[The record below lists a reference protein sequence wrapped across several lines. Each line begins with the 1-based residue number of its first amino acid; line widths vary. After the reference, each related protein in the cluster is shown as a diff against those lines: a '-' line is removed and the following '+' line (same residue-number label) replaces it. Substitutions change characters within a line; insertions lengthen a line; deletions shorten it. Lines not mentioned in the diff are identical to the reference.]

1 MITRRSFL
9 ALVALSV
16 STAKVRA
23 QVTTYPSRPVR
34 LVVPLPPGGFPDYVS
49 RLLAERLVPV
59 LGQPVIVENRPGAGG
74 NVAAEFVARQP
85 ADGHILLMAD
95 TAYVLNKSFFQK
107 LSYDLLKD
115 FDPVTLVAV
124 QPFVLA
130 VNPRMPIKSL
140 KDLIAMARGKP
151 GVLTYGTAGIG
162 SPHHFATERLKAM
175 TGIDVV
181 HVPYKGAQGILP
193 ALMSGEISFTIG
205 GMYSTL
211 NQIRAGKLRAIAV
224 TGRERTP
231 VMPELPTFAEAGP
244 LPGYELEAWEGVLAP
259 AGTPPRIIER
269 LNAEI
274 NRVVADPQF
283 AKEKLYPLG
292 LEPLGS
298 TPRRFGEVME
308 ADIESYA
315 RIAKA
320 ANMKPE

>member
-320 ANMKPE
+320 ANIKPE

>member
-9 ALVALSV
+9 ALAALSV

-130 VNPRMPIKSL
+130 VNPQMPIKSL
-140 KDLIAMARGKP
+140 KDLIAMARAKP

-320 ANMKPE
+320 ANIKPE